1 MIGQEINDFW
11 PQGSQHGISLHGADL
26 GVLPGQ
32 GGNLMGSQWFPDL
45 GGVAGAFVQ

>member
-11 PQGSQHGISLHGADL
+11 APGNQQGISLHGADL

-32 GGNLMGSQWFPDL
+32 GGNLMGCQRFPDL
-45 GGVAGAFVQ
+45 GGAVGAFMQ